1 MMRPV
6 TCIAFGLSMCSLGA
20 MAQQPLR
27 PPQIAPF
34 GDSQWWVLTESIPTR
49 IGRSTD
55 IITVPKGF
63 VTDLASIPRFFWSAF
78 PKTGPYMSAAILHDY
93 LYWDQRCTRAES
105 DRIFEIE
112 MKSYGVNDT
121 SRTLIFSAVSEFGA
135 SAWQANAVARA
146 AGEPRFMSE
155 SQLAQFLSQPFDA
168 SRSWSSVR
176 NEMAGEAPQPDGTPT
191 DPNPRLAPTC
201 THAVAANAEP

>member
-1 MMRPV
+1 MRPQ
-6 TCIAFGLSMCSLGA
+6 TCIAIGLFAYSFAA

-34 GDSQWWVLTESIPTR
+34 GDSEWWVLTDSIPTR
-49 IGRSTD
+49 IGRSTE

-105 DRIFEIE
+105 DRIFAIE

-121 SRTLIFSAVSEFGA
+121 SRTLIFSAVSDFGA
-135 SAWQANAVARA
+135 TAWQANATARA
-146 AGEPRFMSE
+146 AGELRYMSDA
-155 SQLAQFLSQPFDA
+155 QLAGFLSQPFDA
-168 SRSWSSVR
+168 TRSWASVR
-176 NEMAGEAPQPDGTPT
+176 SEMARESPQPGDTQT
-191 DPNPRLAPTC
+191 DPNPQLAATC
-201 THAVAANAEP
+201 TRAVAANGEP